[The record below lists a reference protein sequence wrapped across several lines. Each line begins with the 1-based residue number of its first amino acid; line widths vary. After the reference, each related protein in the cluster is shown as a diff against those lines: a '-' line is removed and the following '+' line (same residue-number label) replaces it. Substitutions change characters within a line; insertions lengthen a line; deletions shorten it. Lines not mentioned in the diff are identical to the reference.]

1 MNTTEEQQQLELR
14 QEIAARH
21 LVVHLLRNAISN
33 FRLLCHRRVIT
44 VGRDVEFHWPKSWS
58 APGTRQVYREK
69 VAGFN
74 NKEEVIELVK
84 FLAAEPNPLLEAFG
98 IHLHGRDLLCHLS
111 STSHWHRNDIAQA
124 EGWNLPMYRD
134 ENPVLQ

>member
-1 MNTTEEQQQLELR
+1 MNSTKEQQQLEHR

-58 APGTRQVYREK
+58 ALGTRHVYREK

-74 NKEEVIELVK
+74 NKEEVIQLVK
-84 FLAAEPNPLLEAFG
+84 FLSEDPNPLLEAFG
-98 IHLHGRDLLCHLS
+98 IHLHGRDLKHGFQGEAGGIRYVLAS
-111 STSHWHRNDIAQA
+111 VDAIDFRPI
-124 EGWNLPMYRD
+124 
-134 ENPVLQ
+134 PV